1 MRLAW
6 LTDIHL
12 NFLDAAQ
19 RHRFL
24 VSVREQADAVVISG
38 DIGESHDVVEYL
50 REMDEVIRK
59 PAYFVL
65 GNHDFYRG
73 SIAKT
78 RQDVVDV
85 TKRSKH
91 LNYLTAKGVVEL
103 TPNTAILGHDG
114 WADGRL
120 GDYDNSDV
128 ILNDHLLIAELS
140 AWNSVEEDGGFT
152 LNKEGLRQT
161 MVALADEA
169 VRHFETFLE
178 EAAAKYPNVIVATHV
193 PPFREAAWYQGKTSS
208 DDYLPHFACQ
218 VVGDVMRRIMKAH
231 PKSRL
236 LVLCGHTHGGGEYEA
251 LDNLQVFTG
260 EAKYGLP
267 EIQRVI
273 EVE

>member
-24 VSVREQADAVVISG
+24 VSVREQSDAVVISG
-38 DIGESHDVVEYL
+38 DIGESHDLVEYL
-50 REMDEVIRK
+50 REMDEVIQK
-59 PAYFVL
+59 PVYFVL

-73 SIAKT
+73 SIATT

-85 TKRSKH
+85 CKQLKH
-91 LNYLTAKGVVEL
+91 LNYLTANGVVEL
-103 TPNTAILGHDG
+103 MPGTAILGHDG

-120 GDYDNSDV
+120 GNYDNSDV

-140 AWNSVEEDGGFT
+140 EWNSIEEGNFT
-152 LNKEGLRQT
+152 LNKEGLRQA
-161 MVALADEA
+161 MVVLADEA
-169 VRHFETFLE
+169 ARHFETFLE
-178 EAAAKYPNVIVATHV
+178 EAAAKYPNVVIATHV

-218 VVGDVMRRIMKAH
+218 VVGDVMRRVMQTH

-236 LVLCGHTHGGGEYEA
+236 LVLCGHTHGGGECEA
-251 LDNLQVFTG
+251 LDNLQVSTG
-260 EAKYGLP
+260 EARYEKP